1 LIKSLQKL
9 VQLYLLLQQQLRTF
23 SLKMQK
29 LSPIEVNEICDE
41 LGENYPKSIEQVHGG
56 DIHNAWR
63 IEFSNKKLFLKR
75 NIRNKKFLEFEKY
88 CLQNLRKYI
97 NQENLV
103 IPEVIAYKNI
113 KNIEI
118 LLIEWID
125 MHNFDQK
132 KLGKGLGELHLKS
145 AESNPKMF
153 GFPVEG
159 FIGTTDQKKGLED
172 NWIDCFLNLRIIPQ
186 LLSLKS
192 RILDKEII
200 NKVKEKIKSE
210 LLNHKPINSLVHGD
224 LWSGNAGIDKSG
236 KGVIFDPASW
246 WADNEVDIAMT
257 KLFGGFR
264 KEFYEEYYRIFP
276 IKEGFEKRIIIY
288 NFYHI
293 LNHAN
298 MFGGGYLKQVKDY
311 VKAILNM

>member
-1 LIKSLQKL
+1 
-9 VQLYLLLQQQLRTF
+9 
-23 SLKMQK
+23 MQK
-29 LSPIEVNEICDE
+29 LSPIEINEICEE
-41 LGENYPKSIEQVHGG
+41 LGETYPKSIEQVHGG
-56 DIHNAWR
+56 DIHSAWR

-159 FIGTTDQKKGLED
+159 FIGTTDQKKGLEN

-186 LLSLKS
+186 LLILKPTT
-192 RILDKEII
+192 LDKEII
-200 NKVKEKIKSE
+200 NKVKEKIKAE
-210 LLNHKPINSLVHGD
+210 LLNHEPINALVHGD
-224 LWSGNAGIDKSG
+224 LWSGNAGIDKNG

-264 KEFYEEYYRIFP
+264 KEFYEEYHRVFP
-276 IKEGFEKRIIIY
+276 IKNGFEKRIIIY

-298 MFGGGYLKQVKDY
+298 MFGGGYLNQVEDY

>member
-1 LIKSLQKL
+1 
-9 VQLYLLLQQQLRTF
+9 
-23 SLKMQK
+23 MQK
-29 LSPIEVNEICDE
+29 LSPIEINEICEE
-41 LGENYPKSIEQVHGG
+41 LGETYPKSIEQVHGG

-75 NIRNKKFLEFEKY
+75 NIRNEKFLEFEKY
-88 CLQNLRKYI
+88 CLQHLRKYI

-192 RILDKEII
+192 RILDEEII
-200 NKVKEKIKSE
+200 NKVKEKIQSE
-210 LLNHKPINSLVHGD
+210 LLNHKPINALVHGD
-224 LWSGNAGIDKSG
+224 LWSGNAGIDKNG

-264 KEFYEEYYRIFP
+264 KEFYEEYHRIFP
-276 IKEGFEKRIIIY
+276 IKNGFEKRIIIY

-298 MFGGGYLKQVKDY
+298 MFGGGYLNQVEDY

>member
-1 LIKSLQKL
+1 
-9 VQLYLLLQQQLRTF
+9 
-23 SLKMQK
+23 MQK
-29 LSPIEVNEICDE
+29 LSPIEINEICEE
-41 LGENYPKSIEQVHGG
+41 LGETYPKSIEQVHGG

-75 NIRNKKFLEFEKY
+75 NIRNKKLLNFEKY

-186 LLSLKS
+186 LLILKS
-192 RILDKEII
+192 TTIDREII

-210 LLNHKPINSLVHGD
+210 LLNHKPINALVHGD
-224 LWSGNAGIDKSG
+224 LWSGNAGMDKNG

-264 KEFYEEYYRIFP
+264 KEFYEEYHRIFP
-276 IKEGFEKRIIIY
+276 IKNGFEKRIIIY

>member
-1 LIKSLQKL
+1 
-9 VQLYLLLQQQLRTF
+9 
-23 SLKMQK
+23 MQK
-29 LSPIEVNEICDE
+29 LSPIEINEICEE
-41 LGENYPKSIEQVHGG
+41 LGETYPKSIEQVHGG

-210 LLNHKPINSLVHGD
+210 LLNHKPINALVHGD
-224 LWSGNAGIDKSG
+224 LWSGNTGIDKSG
-236 KGVIFDPASW
+236 RGVVFDPASW

-264 KEFYEEYYRIFP
+264 KEFYEEYHRIFP
-276 IKEGFEKRIIIY
+276 IKNGFEKRIIIY

-298 MFGGGYLKQVKDY
+298 MFGGAYSKQVKDY

>member
-1 LIKSLQKL
+1 
-9 VQLYLLLQQQLRTF
+9 
-23 SLKMQK
+23 MQK
-29 LSPIEVNEICDE
+29 LSPIEINEICEE
-41 LGENYPKSIEQVHGG
+41 LGETYPKSIEQVHGG

-63 IEFSNKKLFLKR
+63 IEFLNKNLFLKR
-75 NIRNKKFLEFEKY
+75 NIRKKKFLEFEKY

-159 FIGTTDQKKGLED
+159 FIGTTDQKQGMED

-186 LLSLKS
+186 LLILKS
-192 RILDKEII
+192 TTLDKEII

-210 LLNHKPINSLVHGD
+210 LLNHKPINALVHGD
-224 LWSGNAGIDKSG
+224 LWSGNAGMDKNG

-264 KEFYEEYYRIFP
+264 KEFYEEYHKIFP
-276 IKEGFEKRIIIY
+276 IKKGFEKRIIIY

-298 MFGGGYLKQVKDY
+298 MFGGGYLKQVEDY

>member
-1 LIKSLQKL
+1 
-9 VQLYLLLQQQLRTF
+9 
-23 SLKMQK
+23 MQK
-29 LSPIEVNEICDE
+29 LPPIEINEICEE
-41 LGENYPKSIEQVHGG
+41 LGETYPKSIEQVQGG
-56 DIHNAWR
+56 DIHSAWQ

-75 NIRNKKFLEFEKY
+75 NIRDKKFLKFEKY

-103 IPEVIAYKNI
+103 IPKVIAYKNL

-125 MHNFDQK
+125 MQNFDQK
-132 KLGKGLGELHLKS
+132 KLGKGLGEMHLKS
-145 AESNPKMF
+145 AEFNQKKF

-159 FIGTTDQKKGLED
+159 FIGITDQKKGWED
-172 NWIDCFLNLRIIPQ
+172 NWTDCFLKLRILPQ
-186 LLSLKS
+186 LS
-192 RILDKEII
+192 ILENNFLDYETI
-200 NKVKEKIKSE
+200 NKLEEKIKSE
-210 LLNHKPINSLVHGD
+210 LLNHQPTNTLVHGD
-224 LWSGNAGIDKSG
+224 LWSGNAGVDKNG

-257 KLFGGFR
+257 KLFGGFG
-264 KEFYEEYYRIFP
+264 KEFYDEYHKIFP
-276 IKEGFEKRIIIY
+276 VKKGFDKRIIIY

-298 MFGGGYLKQVKDY
+298 MFEGSYLNQVKNY
-311 VKAILNM
+311 VKLILNM

>member
-1 LIKSLQKL
+1 
-9 VQLYLLLQQQLRTF
+9 
-23 SLKMQK
+23 
-29 LSPIEVNEICDE
+29 
-41 LGENYPKSIEQVHGG
+41 
-56 DIHNAWR
+56 
-63 IEFSNKKLFLKR
+63 
-75 NIRNKKFLEFEKY
+75 
-88 CLQNLRKYI
+88 LRKYI

-159 FIGTTDQKKGLED
+159 FIGTTDQKKGMED

-186 LLSLKS
+186 LLILKS
-192 RILDKEII
+192 TTLDKEII

-210 LLNHKPINSLVHGD
+210 LLNHKPINALVHGD
-224 LWSGNAGIDKSG
+224 LWSGNAGMDKSG

-264 KEFYEEYYRIFP
+264 KEFYEEYHKIFP

-298 MFGGGYLKQVKDY
+298 MFGGGYLKQVEDY
-311 VKAILNM
+311 VNAISNM

>member
-1 LIKSLQKL
+1 
-9 VQLYLLLQQQLRTF
+9 
-23 SLKMQK
+23 MQK
-29 LSPIEVNEICDE
+29 LSPIEINEICEE
-41 LGENYPKSIEQVHGG
+41 LGETYPKSIEQVHGG

-200 NKVKEKIKSE
+200 NKVKEKIQSE
-210 LLNHKPINSLVHGD
+210 LLNHKPINALVHGD
-224 LWSGNAGIDKSG
+224 LWSGNTGIDKNG

-246 WADNEVDIAMT
+246 WAHNEVDIAMT

-264 KEFYEEYYRIFP
+264 KEFYEEYHRIFP
-276 IKEGFEKRIIIY
+276 IKNGFEKRIIIY

-298 MFGGGYLKQVKDY
+298 MFGGGYLNQVEDY

>member
-1 LIKSLQKL
+1 
-9 VQLYLLLQQQLRTF
+9 
-23 SLKMQK
+23 MQK
-29 LSPIEVNEICDE
+29 LSPIEINEICEE
-41 LGENYPKSIEQVHGG
+41 LGETYPKSIEQVHGG
-56 DIHNAWR
+56 DIHSAWR

-103 IPEVIAYKNI
+103 VPEVITYKNI

-186 LLSLKS
+186 LLILKS
-192 RILDKEII
+192 TTLDKEII
-200 NKVKEKIKSE
+200 NKVKEKIKTV
-210 LLNHKPINSLVHGD
+210 LLNHEPINTLVHGD
-224 LWSGNAGIDKSG
+224 LWSGNAGMDKSG

-257 KLFGGFR
+257 KLFGGFG
-264 KEFYEEYYRIFP
+264 KEFYEEYHKIFP
-276 IKEGFEKRIIIY
+276 IKNGFEKRIIIY

-293 LNHAN
+293 LNHSN

>member
-1 LIKSLQKL
+1 
-9 VQLYLLLQQQLRTF
+9 
-23 SLKMQK
+23 MQK
-29 LSPIEVNEICDE
+29 LSSLEVSEICDE
-41 LGENYPKSIEQVHGG
+41 LGETYPKSIEQVHGG
-56 DIHNAWR
+56 DIHSAWQ

-75 NIRNKKFLEFEKY
+75 NFRNKRFLEFEKY

-125 MHNFDQK
+125 IQNFDQK
-132 KLGKGLGELHLKS
+132 KLGKGLGEMHLKS

-159 FIGTTDQKKGLED
+159 FIGTTDQKKGWED
-172 NWIDCFLNLRIIPQ
+172 NWIDCFLNLRIMPQ
-186 LLSLKS
+186 LL
-192 RILDKEII
+192 ILNSKILEKETI

-210 LLNHKPINSLVHGD
+210 LLNHKPINALVHGD
-224 LWSGNAGIDKSG
+224 LWSGNAGMDKSG

-264 KEFYEEYYRIFP
+264 KEFYEEYHKIFP
-276 IKEGFEKRIIIY
+276 IQKDFEKRIIIY

-298 MFGGGYLKQVKDY
+298 MFGGSYFNQVKNY
-311 VKAILNM
+311 VKAIINM

>member
-1 LIKSLQKL
+1 
-9 VQLYLLLQQQLRTF
+9 
-23 SLKMQK
+23 MQK
-29 LSPIEVNEICDE
+29 LPFIEINEICEE
-41 LGENYPKSIEQVHGG
+41 LGVTYPKKIEQVHGG
-56 DIHNAWR
+56 DIHSAWR

-103 IPEVIAYKNI
+103 IPKVIAYKNK

-153 GFPVEG
+153 GFPIEG

-172 NWIDCFLNLRIIPQ
+172 NWIDCFLNLRIVPQ
-186 LLSLKS
+186 LLILKS
-192 RILDKEII
+192 KTLDKEII

-210 LLNHKPINSLVHGD
+210 LLQHKPINTLVHGD
-224 LWSGNAGIDKSG
+224 LWSGNVGVNKSG

-264 KEFYEEYYRIFP
+264 KEFYEEYHRVFP
-276 IKEGFEKRIIIY
+276 IKNGFEKRIIIY

-298 MFGGGYLKQVKDY
+298 MFGGGYLNQVKDY

>member
-1 LIKSLQKL
+1 
-9 VQLYLLLQQQLRTF
+9 
-23 SLKMQK
+23 MQK
-29 LSPIEVNEICDE
+29 LSPIEINEICEE
-41 LGENYPKSIEQVHGG
+41 LGETYPKSIEQVHGG
-56 DIHNAWR
+56 DIHSAWR

-103 IPEVIAYKNI
+103 VPEVITYKNI

-186 LLSLKS
+186 LLILKS
-192 RILDKEII
+192 TTLDKEII
-200 NKVKEKIKSE
+200 NKVKEKIKTV
-210 LLNHKPINSLVHGD
+210 LLNHEPINALVHGD
-224 LWSGNAGIDKSG
+224 LWSGNAGMDKSG

-257 KLFGGFR
+257 KLFGGFG
-264 KEFYEEYYRIFP
+264 KEFYEEYHKIFP
-276 IKEGFEKRIIIY
+276 IKNGFEKRIIIY

-293 LNHAN
+293 LNHSN

>member
-1 LIKSLQKL
+1 
-9 VQLYLLLQQQLRTF
+9 
-23 SLKMQK
+23 MQK
-29 LSPIEVNEICDE
+29 LSPIEINEICEE
-41 LGENYPKSIEQVHGG
+41 LGETYPKSIEQVHGG

-97 NQENLV
+97 NHENLV

-210 LLNHKPINSLVHGD
+210 LLNHKPINALVHGD
-224 LWSGNAGIDKSG
+224 LWSGNAGMDKSG
-236 KGVIFDPASW
+236 KGVVFDPASW

-264 KEFYEEYYRIFP
+264 KEFYEEYHRIFP
-276 IKEGFEKRIIIY
+276 IKNGFEKRIIIY

-298 MFGGGYLKQVKDY
+298 MFGGGYLNQVEDY

>member
-1 LIKSLQKL
+1 
-9 VQLYLLLQQQLRTF
+9 
-23 SLKMQK
+23 MQK
-29 LSPIEVNEICDE
+29 LSPIEINEICEE
-41 LGENYPKSIEQVHGG
+41 LGETYPKSIEQVHGG
-56 DIHNAWR
+56 DIHSAWR

-186 LLSLKS
+186 LLILKS
-192 RILDKEII
+192 TTLDKEII

-210 LLNHKPINSLVHGD
+210 LLNHKPINALVHGD
-224 LWSGNAGIDKSG
+224 LWSGNAGMDKNG

-264 KEFYEEYYRIFP
+264 KEFYEEYHRIFP
-276 IKEGFEKRIIIY
+276 IKNGFEKRIIIY

-298 MFGGGYLKQVKDY
+298 MFGGGYLNQVEDY

>member
-1 LIKSLQKL
+1 
-9 VQLYLLLQQQLRTF
+9 
-23 SLKMQK
+23 MQK
-29 LSPIEVNEICDE
+29 LSPIEINEICEE
-41 LGENYPKSIEQVHGG
+41 LGETYPKSIEQVHGG
-56 DIHNAWR
+56 DIHSAWR

-186 LLSLKS
+186 LLNLKS

-210 LLNHKPINSLVHGD
+210 LLNHKPINALVHGD
-224 LWSGNAGIDKSG
+224 LWSGNAGMDKNG

-264 KEFYEEYYRIFP
+264 KEFYEEYHRIFP
-276 IKEGFEKRIIIY
+276 IKNGFEKRIIIY

-298 MFGGGYLKQVKDY
+298 MFGGGYLNQVEDY

>member
-1 LIKSLQKL
+1 
-9 VQLYLLLQQQLRTF
+9 
-23 SLKMQK
+23 MQK
-29 LSPIEVNEICDE
+29 LSPIEINEICEE
-41 LGENYPKSIEQVHGG
+41 LGETYPKSIEQVHGG

-88 CLQNLRKYI
+88 CLQNLRKYT

-125 MHNFDQK
+125 MHNCDQK

-145 AESNPKMF
+145 AESNFKMF

-186 LLSLKS
+186 FLSLKS

-210 LLNHKPINSLVHGD
+210 LLNHKPINALVHGD
-224 LWSGNAGIDKSG
+224 LWSGNAGIDKM
-236 KGVIFDPASW
+236 
-246 WADNEVDIAMT
+246 E
-257 KLFGGFR
+257 R
-264 KEFYEEYYRIFP
+264 
-276 IKEGFEKRIIIY
+276 
-288 NFYHI
+288 
-293 LNHAN
+293 
-298 MFGGGYLKQVKDY
+298 GY
-311 VKAILNM
+311 I

>member
-1 LIKSLQKL
+1 
-9 VQLYLLLQQQLRTF
+9 
-23 SLKMQK
+23 MQK
-29 LSPIEVNEICDE
+29 LSPIEINEICEE
-41 LGENYPKSIEQVHGG
+41 LGETYPKSIEQVHGG
-56 DIHNAWR
+56 DIHSAWR

-88 CLQNLRKYI
+88 CLQNLRKFI
-97 NQENLV
+97 NRENLI

-145 AESNPKMF
+145 AESNHKMF
-153 GFPVEG
+153 GFQIAG

-186 LLSLKS
+186 LLILESK
-192 RILDKEII
+192 ILDKEII
-200 NKVKEKIKSE
+200 DKVKEKIKLE
-210 LLNHKPINSLVHGD
+210 LLNHKPIKALVHGD
-224 LWSGNAGIDKSG
+224 LWSGNVGIDKSG

-264 KEFYEEYYRIFP
+264 KEFYEEYHRIFP
-276 IKEGFEKRIIIY
+276 IKNGFEKRIIIY

-298 MFGGGYLKQVKDY
+298 MFGGGYIRQVQDY
-311 VKAILNM
+311 VKAIVNM

>member
-1 LIKSLQKL
+1 
-9 VQLYLLLQQQLRTF
+9 
-23 SLKMQK
+23 MQK
-29 LSPIEVNEICDE
+29 LSSIEINEICEE
-41 LGENYPKSIEQVHGG
+41 LGETYPKSIEQVHGG

-210 LLNHKPINSLVHGD
+210 LLHHKPINALVHGD
-224 LWSGNAGIDKSG
+224 LWSGNAGMDKNG
-236 KGVIFDPASW
+236 RGVIFDPASW

-264 KEFYEEYYRIFP
+264 KEFYEEYHKIFP
-276 IKEGFEKRIIIY
+276 KKNGFEKRIIIY
-288 NFYHI
+288 NFYHV

-298 MFGGGYLKQVKDY
+298 MFGGTYLKKVKDY

>member
-1 LIKSLQKL
+1 
-9 VQLYLLLQQQLRTF
+9 
-23 SLKMQK
+23 MQK
-29 LSPIEVNEICDE
+29 LSLIEINEICAE
-41 LGENYPKSIEQVHGG
+41 LGETYPKSIHQVHGG
-56 DIHNAWR
+56 DIHSAWR

-210 LLNHKPINSLVHGD
+210 LLNHKPINALVHGD
-224 LWSGNAGIDKSG
+224 LWSGNAGMDKNG

-264 KEFYEEYYRIFP
+264 KEFYEEYHRIFP
-276 IKEGFEKRIIIY
+276 IKNGFEKRIIIY

-298 MFGGGYLKQVKDY
+298 MFGGGYLNQVEDY

>member
-1 LIKSLQKL
+1 
-9 VQLYLLLQQQLRTF
+9 
-23 SLKMQK
+23 MQK

-41 LGENYPKSIEQVHGG
+41 LGETYPKSIEQVHGG
-56 DIHNAWR
+56 DIHSSWQ
-63 IEFSNKKLFLKR
+63 IEFSNKKLFLKK
-75 NIRNKKFLEFEKY
+75 NIKNKKFLEFEKY
-88 CLQNLRKYI
+88 CLQNLKKNI

-103 IPEVIAYKNI
+103 VPEVIAYKNI

-125 MHNFDQK
+125 MDNSDQK
-132 KLGKGLGELHLKS
+132 KLGKGLGEMHLKS

-153 GFPVEG
+153 GSSIEG
-159 FIGTTDQKKGLED
+159 FIGTTDQKKGWEE
-172 NWIDCFLNLRIIPQ
+172 NWIDCFLNLRIKPQ
-186 LLSLKS
+186 LLILKS
-192 RILDKEII
+192 TTLDKEII

-210 LLNHKPINSLVHGD
+210 LLNHKPINALVHGD
-224 LWSGNAGIDKSG
+224 LWSGNAGMDKDG

-264 KEFYEEYYRIFP
+264 KEFYEEYHRIFP
-276 IKEGFEKRIIIY
+276 IKNGFEKRIIIY

-298 MFGGGYLKQVKDY
+298 IFGGAYLKQVKDY
-311 VKAILNM
+311 VQAILNM

>member
-1 LIKSLQKL
+1 
-9 VQLYLLLQQQLRTF
+9 
-23 SLKMQK
+23 MQK
-29 LSPIEVNEICDE
+29 LSPIEINEICEE
-41 LGENYPKSIEQVHGG
+41 LGETYPKSIEQVHGG

-210 LLNHKPINSLVHGD
+210 LLNHKPINALVHGD
-224 LWSGNAGIDKSG
+224 LWSGNAGVDKNG

-264 KEFYEEYYRIFP
+264 KEFYEEYHRIFP
-276 IKEGFEKRIIIY
+276 IKNGFEKRIIIY

-298 MFGGGYLKQVKDY
+298 MFGGGYLNQVEDY

>member
-1 LIKSLQKL
+1 
-9 VQLYLLLQQQLRTF
+9 
-23 SLKMQK
+23 MQK
-29 LSPIEVNEICDE
+29 LSPIEINEICEE
-41 LGENYPKSIEQVHGG
+41 LGETYPKNIEKVHGG

-88 CLQNLRKYI
+88 CLQNLRKFI

-125 MHNFDQK
+125 IHNFDQK

-159 FIGTTDQKKGLED
+159 FIGTTNQKKGLED

-186 LLSLKS
+186 LLILKS
-192 RILDKEII
+192 KILDKEII

-210 LLNHKPINSLVHGD
+210 LLNHKPINALVHGD
-224 LWSGNAGIDKSG
+224 LWSGNAGMDKNG
-236 KGVIFDPASW
+236 RGVIFDPASW

-257 KLFGGFR
+257 KLFGGFG
-264 KEFYEEYYRIFP
+264 KEFYEQYHKIFP
-276 IKEGFEKRIIIY
+276 IKKGFEKRIIIY
-288 NFYHI
+288 NFYHV

-298 MFGGGYLKQVKDY
+298 MFGGAYFNQVKDY
-311 VKAILNM
+311 LKAILRM

>member
-1 LIKSLQKL
+1 
-9 VQLYLLLQQQLRTF
+9 
-23 SLKMQK
+23 MQK
-29 LSPIEVNEICDE
+29 LSPIEINEICEE
-41 LGENYPKSIEQVHGG
+41 LGETYPKSIEQVNGG
-56 DIHNAWR
+56 DIHSAWR

-103 IPEVIAYKNI
+103 IPEVIAYKNM

-145 AESNPKMF
+145 AESYPKMF

-159 FIGTTDQKKGLED
+159 FIGTSDQKKGLED

-186 LLSLKS
+186 LLILKS
-192 RILDKEII
+192 TNLDKEII

-210 LLNHKPINSLVHGD
+210 LLITN
-224 LWSGNAGIDKSG
+224 
-236 KGVIFDPASW
+236 
-246 WADNEVDIAMT
+246 
-257 KLFGGFR
+257 
-264 KEFYEEYYRIFP
+264 
-276 IKEGFEKRIIIY
+276 
-288 NFYHI
+288 
-293 LNHAN
+293 
-298 MFGGGYLKQVKDY
+298 Q
-311 VKAILNM
+311 

>member
-1 LIKSLQKL
+1 
-9 VQLYLLLQQQLRTF
+9 
-23 SLKMQK
+23 MQK
-29 LSPIEVNEICDE
+29 LSPIEINEICEE
-41 LGENYPKSIEQVHGG
+41 LGETYPKSIEQVHGG

-88 CLQNLRKYI
+88 CLQNLRKFI

-192 RILDKEII
+192 RILDKETI
-200 NKVKEKIKSE
+200 NKVKEKIQSE
-210 LLNHKPINSLVHGD
+210 LLNHKPINALVHGD
-224 LWSGNAGIDKSG
+224 LWSGNAGMDKNG

-264 KEFYEEYYRIFP
+264 KEFYEEYHRIFP
-276 IKEGFEKRIIIY
+276 IKNGFEKRIIIY

-298 MFGGGYLKQVKDY
+298 MFGGGYLNQVEDY

>member
-1 LIKSLQKL
+1 
-9 VQLYLLLQQQLRTF
+9 
-23 SLKMQK
+23 MQK
-29 LSPIEVNEICDE
+29 LSPIEINEICEE
-41 LGENYPKSIEQVHGG
+41 LGETYPKSIEQVHGG

-186 LLSLKS
+186 LLILKS

-210 LLNHKPINSLVHGD
+210 LLNHKPINALVHGD
-224 LWSGNAGIDKSG
+224 LWSGNAGMDKNG

-264 KEFYEEYYRIFP
+264 KEFYEEYHRIFP
-276 IKEGFEKRIIIY
+276 IKNGFEKRIIIY

-298 MFGGGYLKQVKDY
+298 MFGGGYLKQVEDY

>member
-1 LIKSLQKL
+1 
-9 VQLYLLLQQQLRTF
+9 
-23 SLKMQK
+23 MQK
-29 LSPIEVNEICDE
+29 LSPIEINEICEE
-41 LGENYPKSIEQVHGG
+41 LGETYPKSIEQVHGG

-97 NQENLV
+97 NQENLI

-210 LLNHKPINSLVHGD
+210 LLIHKPINALVHGD
-224 LWSGNAGIDKSG
+224 LWSGNAGMDKNG

-264 KEFYEEYYRIFP
+264 KEFYEEYHRIFP
-276 IKEGFEKRIIIY
+276 IKNGFEKRIIIY

-298 MFGGGYLKQVKDY
+298 MFGGGYLNQVEDY